1 MNIRKLFTFRVIILI
16 ILIILSVIFINPVF
30 NTDGVAIRS
39 VEINSSSYNNG
50 MIVPVNANPR
60 DREIIHFINDR
71 PVSNVSD
78 FSRITENLREND
90 TVKIT
95 TDKKQYAF
103 ILENDNLGVSVSEP
117 ATTNLRKGLD
127 LEGGSR
133 VILKPVDRLNDED
146 FKNLIDTMQ
155 LRLNTF
161 GLSDI
166 KVRAAS
172 DLSGEKFVIVEVAG
186 ATKEDIKELVAG
198 QGKFEAKIGNE
209 TAFVGSKK
217 DIVFVCRG
225 DGICSNVRQ
234 CQDSG
239 SGYSCQF
246 EFAITLSPEA
256 ES

>member
-50 MIVPVNANPR
+50 MIVPVNADPR

-117 ATTNLRKGLD
+117 ATTNLRKGL
-127 LEGGSR
+127 
-133 VILKPVDRLNDED
+133 
-146 FKNLIDTMQ
+146 
-155 LRLNTF
+155 
-161 GLSDI
+161 
-166 KVRAAS
+166 
-172 DLSGEKFVIVEVAG
+172 
-186 ATKEDIKELVAG
+186 EDIQVSE
-198 QGKFEAKIGNE
+198 
-209 TAFVGSKK
+209 
-217 DIVFVCRG
+217 
-225 DGICSNVRQ
+225 
-234 CQDSG
+234 
-239 SGYSCQF
+239 
-246 EFAITLSPEA
+246 
-256 ES
+256 